1 MASLSQLSPP
11 WAVCANSSAWK
22 NSCITVASLTPISSL
37 MMSAALERSAPDALT
52 MNGLTGTALPK
63 RPPTESQSSGQR
75 PKTTS
80 AVGAVT

>member
-1 MASLSQLSPP
+1 
-11 WAVCANSSAWK
+11 
-22 NSCITVASLTPISSL
+22 